1 MSAEGRAG
9 RGIVKEDKGKAGR
22 GGGAAR
28 VAASSYLNTA
38 PLVWSFAR
46 GPRRGEIE
54 LITDTA
60 PARCADMLARGQAE
74 AALVPVIEYQRL
86 PETALVPGVCVGARE
101 HTGLGFV
108 FAMWMA
114 HESAG
119 ERVRGIDFAGARD
132 EGLAHVEEI
141 AIEYERE
148 LGRPRAEL
156 VRYLRRN
163 ICFELDEEM
172 SAGLELYFRLAHKHG
187 VIKSLRP
194 LRWLGTPAA

>member
-1 MSAEGRAG
+1 MSAEGRVG
-9 RGIVKEDKGKAGR
+9 RGIVKEEKGKAGR

-46 GPRRGEIE
+46 GTRRGEIE

-60 PARCADMLARGQAE
+60 PSRK
-74 AALVPVIEYQRL
+74 Y
-86 PETALVPGVCVGARE
+86 TGV
-101 HTGLGFV
+101 GFG

-119 ERVRGIDFAGARD
+119 ERVRAIDFAGARD
-132 EGLAHVEEI
+132 EGLEHVEEI
-141 AIEYERE
+141 AAEYERE

-163 ICFELDEEM
+163 ICFELDDEM
-172 SAGLELYFRLAHKHG
+172 SAGLELFFRLAHKHG
-187 VIKSLRP
+187 VIESLRP
-194 LRWLGTPAA
+194 LNWLGTTSA